1 MTAHKIGEFI
11 LFWTTTVLLYVLGV
25 GAMCHILYD
34 VWTDGDWIE
43 KTVFT
48 VLIGLML
55 LGCILF
61 CL

>member
-11 LFWTTTVLLYVLGV
+11 LFWTTTGLVSVMVV
-25 GAMCHILYD
+25 GAMCHILYNI
-34 VWTDGDWIE
+34 WTNGDWIE
-43 KTVFT
+43 KTVST

-55 LGCILF
+55 LGCILV